1 MSLQVRVDGV
11 KVEVP
16 AGATVLE
23 ATQAA
28 GKWVPTLCYDERQEP
43 FGACRVC
50 LVGSSQASAGEDA
63 RAVIPACTTPCV
75 DDMAIHTDDPRAR
88 RVATAVVELVLSE
101 LPMAPPERQRA
112 DRDRCAARGRR
123 APVARRGSRGPPRGR
138 SPPVPDLPARPVH
151 LLRSLRPGVRR
162 GPGDLRA
169 DRDRSGF
176 RGEHRGWARPGVPRF
191 GLCFV
196 WRLCRHVSHQAIGE
210 PTLIALDRGRMR

>member
-1 MSLQVRVDGV
+1 MSLRVQVDGV
-11 KVEVP
+11 EVEVP

-101 LPMAPPERQRA
+101 LPRR
-112 DRDRCAARGRR
+112 RRRR
-123 APVARRGSRGPPRGR
+123 AS
-138 SPPVPDLPARPVH
+138 
-151 LLRSLRPGVRR
+151 
-162 GPGDLRA
+162 
-169 DRDRSGF
+169 
-176 RGEHRGWARPGVPRF
+176 
-191 GLCFV
+191 
-196 WRLCRHVSHQAIGE
+196 
-210 PTLIALDRGRMR
+210 